1 MHRVRIS
8 WLSIGAENIPNKK
21 KRFFPFYFVSH
32 PNELWSLVSICWLS
46 LVVISNIFLHFDA
59 STPGDFYY
67 IALNSTIPKRCQL
80 FNSQPF
86 AVVLFVVHSKW
97 DGSEMTKSLKIW
109 SIGWQWTQQIKQI
122 KKQRGSSFVT
132 NKWKQMIVGI
142 CCDSKDQVG
151 GCIGKYCRMYWCFN

>member
-1 MHRVRIS
+1 MLCTMHRVRIS

-80 FNSQPF
+80 FNSEPF
-86 AVVLFVVHSKW
+86 SVVLFVVRCSF
-97 DGSEMTKSLKIW
+97 EMRWLWNDQITENMINWLAMNTTNQANKKNNAVLLS
-109 SIGWQWTQQIKQI
+109 WQIN
-122 KKQRGSSFVT
+122 G
-132 NKWKQMIVGI
+132 NKWL
-142 CCDSKDQVG
+142 
-151 GCIGKYCRMYWCFN
+151 